1 MNNPAAIFVENSQGQ
16 AIEVKEGQENNIQA
30 AAGEHY
36 RIVDASNGEL
46 ANNVMARKQGDDLIV
61 TAADGA
67 EVVFEDFYLT
77 ESAVDLAGEEEEVT
91 VTAESPVGAELS
103 DGSSVVYAY
112 GDSDVLMSM
121 VSNVDV
127 INLDMEE
134 LPQGAVSYT
143 PASSSAPSGWLW
155 GLALVGAGIGYSSHR
170 DRKDDDNVMAAGTDT
185 TAPVFPDGATKAVT
199 IDENAAT
206 STVVYNPAAT
216 DNGGAADANI
226 TYTLSG
232 THAALFNIVAA
243 TGVVTLKASADFETK
258 PSYDINVVA
267 TDAAGNASTQAVT
280 VTVNDVDDTAPVF
293 PDGATKTVTIDENA
307 ATSTEVYNPAATDN
321 GGAADAN
328 ITYTLSGADAAL
340 FNIVAATGV
349 VTLKASADFE
359 TKPSYDIN
367 VIATDAAGNAAAQA
381 VTVTVNDV
389 LDTING
395 NVSLGPVI
403 AGHDLTVT
411 AYDAS
416 NTAIGTATVNPD
428 GSFTITLDKALDAN
442 AVVTLKVKDADNTKT
457 DYIDEATGVAK
468 DLDSELSAVIVIQA
482 GATSITVSV
491 TPLTDIAAKILGAT
505 PTEAEVTQANKAVA
519 ALFGVEGDVT
529 TATVETVIE
538 DKNADG
544 TGEII
549 KGNTYGQALAIISQ
563 VEADGQ
569 AGATTGAVTQTI
581 ADAIKGGSIVDAD
594 VKASLKAAQDN
605 ADDKYTDI
613 TPNANFTSPT
623 IEIIPANANASSAEA
638 LGASLVQVTA
648 EAGTKVTITF
658 ANADGIKVE
667 KTITSATGTSADNVP
682 ALTASELSTLGD
694 GEITLSAISS
704 AADGSS
710 PSAAGTNSF
719 TLDTVAP
726 TVSTTTLSVAENT
739 ADNTVVG
746 TLAAN
751 EAGTWSASLTGAD
764 AGLFTLAAD
773 GQLTLNAA
781 QDFEGSKQA
790 FDLNATF
797 TDTAGNETTQAITV
811 NLSDVN
817 EAPIVQTAISDATAV
832 KDQAYNLDITGNFSD
847 LDAGDS
853 LTYSLSNNPSWMSI
867 DAATGVISG
876 TPTADAIAV
885 DVMVTATDV
894 GGLTVTDT
902 FALTV
907 VSAPVVK
914 SIAASAAAVKAGD
927 SVVFTITMSEAVTI
941 DTSNGTPTVTLD
953 VGGTDLVLSYASVS
967 GDVLTF
973 TAATIV
979 ADSDDSSVTVKAID
993 LNGATVIGD
1002 TTSQGWVTATV
1013 GQAVSN
1019 FVVDTTAPSALTLAL
1034 ADDTGSSNSD
1044 GITSHNVITVSGL
1057 EEGATWQYFIIG
1069 ESSTWVDGVGNSFTL
1084 GATGLY
1090 QEDAIQVQQIDK
1102 AGNVSAVTKNSA
1114 ITIDTAAPSFS
1125 SATTAT
1131 AATGADVSAIVYDA
1145 QASNNA
1151 SGSADDGVTYS
1162 ISGTNA
1168 DLFEFKD
1175 AAAAA
1180 AGQLTYKTAQT
1191 TEADHTVIITATDL
1205 AGNTTSHTVD
1215 ISLKDFSTSV
1225 DWTGA
1230 TSDNYIN
1237 ANEKSAATLSGTITG
1252 GGASVSVEKIDIVSG
1267 NTTVTIVKANIT
1279 FDSISKAWSLNDT
1292 AKAQVAGLADGSYT
1306 ANVTIKDGGN
1316 ADVVSSSK
1324 AVTIDSVASLSAVAL
1339 VGEAD
1344 KTAAEA
1350 VDSAGIL
1357 TLTAESSSD
1366 VKVVFTGAGGGTV
1379 TKTLTGT
1386 GSAQTITLDTGDL
1399 STLGEGAVTV
1409 ATTVTDAAGNTATS
1423 ATGNFTLDTV
1433 DPSLSAVA
1441 LVGDGNKTATEATAG
1456 GGVLTLTAESG
1467 SAVEVIFTG
1476 ANNATVTK
1484 AISSASGSAQV
1495 VTLTS
1500 GDLSTLGEGAVTV
1513 VTTVADAAG
1522 NTVSSAE
1529 GGFTLDTVDPVL
1541 SDVALVDSDANKTA
1555 TEATAISGILTFTA
1569 ETGSAVEVVFTN
1581 GSKTVTKTINSA
1593 TGAPQTVA
1601 LANDD
1606 LTTLGD
1612 GAITVKTTATDAAGN
1627 TTESTAGGFTLDT
1640 TNPTATIVNNGI
1652 IAPNAD
1658 LVLTFAEAVELGAGN
1673 ITITN
1678 TTDST
1683 SVEIAVTQG
1692 MISSDGKTITINPA
1706 TDLVV
1711 GKAYS
1716 VTVAAGAFKDIAGND
1731 SVAISNG
1738 WDITP
1743 ASLSTTVDLG
1753 GTEVDASNGI
1763 NAAELANTTISGQI
1777 TSATGTGSNYAVT
1790 SIKFINI
1797 ADSTTTHT
1805 VTTNIVV
1812 DTVNGSWSLAEG
1824 ASWNAAVTTNPGEW
1838 RIEVEISATVNGSS
1852 VTGSG
1857 DHTATLYDFTPPTEP
1872 TISPVTIGASGNV
1885 PASAPATETVTAY
1898 LSKDT
1903 GTITAAS
1910 LAAEVAANTPTAT
1923 SVVVGA
1929 NASAN
1934 LLAKGLV
1941 SGDYKVYFVDA
1952 VGNVSAPSSN
1962 TITIDADAPTFT
1974 VPVSEARVNH
1984 DGTVTVN
1991 ANEVGVAYLA
2001 KDGEITGTVTA
2012 AALEALVSGNTAN
2025 KITVSANTN
2034 ADLAATDLDEG
2045 SYKVYLVDA
2054 YGNVSAASTN
2064 TITVDTT
2071 APSNLSITIK
2081 TGEDA
2086 YLNSTETSIN
2096 LEVSATG
2103 MVIGD
2108 KIQLKNGSDNL
2119 GNEVEV
2125 TSSNLANG
2133 KVTITVAKTSLG
2145 ADGEKPIT
2153 AVVTDVAGNSA
2164 VSTAITLTVDTA
2176 VPTIGAVSLSW
2187 GTSLNATEDDADG
2200 TVTVATTGVE
2210 DGETVSLVINSQ
2222 TYTGTVS
2229 SDSTTITVAVAD
2241 LQMLTSGSTQNYTI
2255 DVSDTAGNPAT
2266 QTTGSFTVDTVIPT
2280 LNSIVL
2286 TDTNL
2291 GVAESTTVTFTFSE
2305 ALTADVT
2312 STTLSADDAV
2322 IASVDSFRWTRAGT
2336 SGGDYATSYIV
2347 KSDAIDNTWFVGQ
2360 VTDTNA
2366 RLLMITLTDKA
2377 DGSDGLSLSPQV
2389 TFLKSDGVDH
2399 ATRLSALTT
2408 TSAGGL
2414 TTAGWSTDDQFS
2426 YAGINIGNF
2435 SLDDITA
2442 GSGTVTNLELT
2453 SDAKVYTATFTP
2465 GANLNDASNVI
2476 TVGTNWADAAGN
2488 AATASQTSNNYEVNT
2503 VAPLITDIS
2512 SSTSN
2517 GSFKVGETIA
2527 LSVTVDSNMNS
2538 GSTIVVTLETGSTDR
2553 TATLTRDATNAKLY
2567 TGTYTVQ
2574 AGDTSADLSVNSIV
2588 AGLTAP
2594 TDGAGNALITTLPAN
2609 KNLNDNKALVIDG
2622 IAPTPETSNAW
2633 TVNAYPTGQTGFKQG
2648 DDIEVTLDLNEALT
2662 FGTTTGSKVVIAGND
2677 FTLDTSKSN
2686 AAEGKLVFTYT
2697 VQANDNIIAADFDID
2712 TAAAI
2717 TLADITDVVGNIP
2730 DLTGITSAVELDK
2743 VVDTTAPTPETSNA
2757 WAINAPPAGQ
2767 AGFKQGDAIEVTLD
2781 LNEALTFGTTTNS
2794 KVVIAGK
2801 DFTLDTSKSVEAD
2814 GTLVFTYTVQA
2825 NDNIIAADFDI
2836 DTAAAITLA
2845 DITDVVGN
2853 IPDLTGITSA
2863 VELGND
2869 LGVEGSFTLDSGE
2882 GVSVAD
2888 GLYTHTGTSYG
2899 GIYSSGSIVG
2909 DGYAIMRIAYKT
2921 TASKAFVFGLSA
2933 NNDGT
2938 HRSTVDYSIHL
2949 DATNVN
2955 KIQQNGIDET
2965 LIGQAGTLYS
2975 YSVGDYL
2982 KVERVGTEINYYFIT
2997 EAQHTA
3003 GEIGTLLYTN
3013 TNVTTDPLHI
3023 DTAAWGQVQFNNV
3036 QLFNAEIKVDTSAP
3050 GVSTITDRSKSQ
3062 LDSVTLTSDEAGFAY
3077 LVRDNLGASAVDSTA
3092 ELEALVALGLATKV
3106 ELTAAVSSDLRATG
3120 MPAGSYNI
3128 IVADTVGNLT
3138 TVSNGT
3144 SASVITVSATDN
3156 TAPTVLSTVITATDN
3171 ADNVKTT
3178 TLVAGDKIIVTVTM
3192 SEATI
3197 VNVTGGTPDYII
3209 SVGVA
3214 TRLAVYDSGSGTN
3227 SLTFIYMIQPGDS
3240 DSSGGITAGATDLSL
3255 KGGTLKDSA
3264 GNDAVLA
3271 TPAVA
3276 ANTNAVVVDT
3286 KQPTVVN
3293 IVDVARSTA
3302 ETIAVISDEAGV
3314 AYLVLA
3320 TLDADDVDS
3329 VAKLEALVSS
3339 TGGVTATKIALTAN
3353 TAAELTTAAMPVGD
3367 YNIIV
3372 ADAVGHLT
3380 TVTDGTDASVIT
3392 VHAAPILT
3400 GDAPTTEDTNL
3411 FSSMTNLS
3419 ISDDDGY
3426 NGLSVNFSVTNPAEA
3441 TFSVDASDAKISVV
3455 DNEVFYDADGT
3466 GSDAAVA
3473 VGTIAKTTAATF
3485 NEAGNNV
3492 SISGNTITNTG
3503 AGNNWDNSGALSV
3516 EGFAADGLVSAQS
3529 VTSSGRHVAFG
3540 LSLAGNT
3547 TNSFTGMGYSIFFNT
3562 NGTVRAYV
3570 GGSGVDGINGT
3581 ASIAYDSNDLFSIE
3595 RIGTTINYLKNGEV
3609 FATSAE
3615 ADATKGQAL
3624 HLDTSFYTAGAA
3636 LTNLLIKGSDRDT
3649 GNLEIT
3655 FNADAEQ
3662 VSVEAITQAV
3672 RYQGNAQTVVLSV
3685 TDSHGAQNA
3694 TNLSVTTS
3702 DSLAPVATMETASAL
3717 ETALISVQSSETGTA
3732 YLVKDGEAVST
3743 VSDLETAA
3751 GSASGAKVAITTADT
3766 ATDLDTAGLVAGA
3779 YKLYTVDATGNISAA
3794 STGEIT
3800 MVTTLTGTAGADT
3813 LIGGTSD
3820 DTITGGA
3827 GDDTLTGGTG
3837 DDTLTGGTGDD
3848 TLTGGTGSDIFDYN
3862 AIADANDTIT
3872 DFTIGSGGDK
3882 LDLSDLL
3889 AYTNSDDLA
3898 DFLTVT
3904 DNGNGNTVTI
3914 AIDANGD
3921 GGGTDITLTLT
3932 GIGTG
3937 ALDLPDFETDN
3948 LVVL

>member
-2697 VQANDNIIAADFDID
+2697 VQANDNIAAADFDID
-2712 TAAAI
+2712 
-2717 TLADITDVVGNIP
+2717 G
-2730 DLTGITSAVELDK
+2730 
-2743 VVDTTAPTPETSNA
+2743 
-2757 WAINAPPAGQ
+2757 
-2767 AGFKQGDAIEVTLD
+2767 
-2781 LNEALTFGTTTNS
+2781 
-2794 KVVIAGK
+2794 
-2801 DFTLDTSKSVEAD
+2801 
-2814 GTLVFTYTVQA
+2814 
-2825 NDNIIAADFDI
+2825 
-2836 DTAAAITLA
+2836 
-2845 DITDVVGN
+2845 
-2853 IPDLTGITSA
+2853 
-2863 VELGND
+2863 
-2869 LGVEGSFTLDSGE
+2869 
-2882 GVSVAD
+2882 
-2888 GLYTHTGTSYG
+2888 
-2899 GIYSSGSIVG
+2899 
-2909 DGYAIMRIAYKT
+2909 
-2921 TASKAFVFGLSA
+2921 
-2933 NNDGT
+2933 
-2938 HRSTVDYSIHL
+2938 
-2949 DATNVN
+2949 
-2955 KIQQNGIDET
+2955 
-2965 LIGQAGTLYS
+2965 
-2975 YSVGDYL
+2975 
-2982 KVERVGTEINYYFIT
+2982 
-2997 EAQHTA
+2997 
-3003 GEIGTLLYTN
+3003 
-3013 TNVTTDPLHI
+3013 
-3023 DTAAWGQVQFNNV
+3023 
-3036 QLFNAEIKVDTSAP
+3036 
-3050 GVSTITDRSKSQ
+3050 
-3062 LDSVTLTSDEAGFAY
+3062 
-3077 LVRDNLGASAVDSTA
+3077 
-3092 ELEALVALGLATKV
+3092 
-3106 ELTAAVSSDLRATG
+3106 
-3120 MPAGSYNI
+3120 
-3128 IVADTVGNLT
+3128 
-3138 TVSNGT
+3138 
-3144 SASVITVSATDN
+3144 
-3156 TAPTVLSTVITATDN
+3156 
-3171 ADNVKTT
+3171 
-3178 TLVAGDKIIVTVTM
+3178 
-3192 SEATI
+3192 
-3197 VNVTGGTPDYII
+3197 
-3209 SVGVA
+3209 
-3214 TRLAVYDSGSGTN
+3214 
-3227 SLTFIYMIQPGDS
+3227 
-3240 DSSGGITAGATDLSL
+3240 
-3255 KGGTLKDSA
+3255 
-3264 GNDAVLA
+3264 
-3271 TPAVA
+3271 
-3276 ANTNAVVVDT
+3276 
-3286 KQPTVVN
+3286 
-3293 IVDVARSTA
+3293 
-3302 ETIAVISDEAGV
+3302 
-3314 AYLVLA
+3314 
-3320 TLDADDVDS
+3320 
-3329 VAKLEALVSS
+3329 
-3339 TGGVTATKIALTAN
+3339 
-3353 TAAELTTAAMPVGD
+3353 
-3367 YNIIV
+3367 
-3372 ADAVGHLT
+3372 
-3380 TVTDGTDASVIT
+3380 
-3392 VHAAPILT
+3392 
-3400 GDAPTTEDTNL
+3400 
-3411 FSSMTNLS
+3411 
-3419 ISDDDGY
+3419 
-3426 NGLSVNFSVTNPAEA
+3426 
-3441 TFSVDASDAKISVV
+3441 
-3455 DNEVFYDADGT
+3455 
-3466 GSDAAVA
+3466 
-3473 VGTIAKTTAATF
+3473 
-3485 NEAGNNV
+3485 
-3492 SISGNTITNTG
+3492 
-3503 AGNNWDNSGALSV
+3503 
-3516 EGFAADGLVSAQS
+3516 
-3529 VTSSGRHVAFG
+3529 
-3540 LSLAGNT
+3540 
-3547 TNSFTGMGYSIFFNT
+3547 
-3562 NGTVRAYV
+3562 
-3570 GGSGVDGINGT
+3570 
-3581 ASIAYDSNDLFSIE
+3581 
-3595 RIGTTINYLKNGEV
+3595 
-3609 FATSAE
+3609 
-3615 ADATKGQAL
+3615 
-3624 HLDTSFYTAGAA
+3624 
-3636 LTNLLIKGSDRDT
+3636 
-3649 GNLEIT
+3649 
-3655 FNADAEQ
+3655 
-3662 VSVEAITQAV
+3662 
-3672 RYQGNAQTVVLSV
+3672 
-3685 TDSHGAQNA
+3685 
-3694 TNLSVTTS
+3694 
-3702 DSLAPVATMETASAL
+3702 
-3717 ETALISVQSSETGTA
+3717 
-3732 YLVKDGEAVST
+3732 
-3743 VSDLETAA
+3743 
-3751 GSASGAKVAITTADT
+3751 
-3766 ATDLDTAGLVAGA
+3766 
-3779 YKLYTVDATGNISAA
+3779 
-3794 STGEIT
+3794 
-3800 MVTTLTGTAGADT
+3800 
-3813 LIGGTSD
+3813 
-3820 DTITGGA
+3820 
-3827 GDDTLTGGTG
+3827 
-3837 DDTLTGGTGDD
+3837 
-3848 TLTGGTGSDIFDYN
+3848 
-3862 AIADANDTIT
+3862 
-3872 DFTIGSGGDK
+3872 
-3882 LDLSDLL
+3882 
-3889 AYTNSDDLA
+3889 
-3898 DFLTVT
+3898 
-3904 DNGNGNTVTI
+3904 
-3914 AIDANGD
+3914 
-3921 GGGTDITLTLT
+3921 
-3932 GIGTG
+3932 
-3937 ALDLPDFETDN
+3937 
-3948 LVVL
+3948 